1 MVKVARGLRGKL
13 RLERKIERV
22 QFLVCEGTVHSL
34 GYIGEEELGAGR
46 RSKSVSYSMSMS
58 IRMYNKV

>member
-34 GYIGEEELGAGR
+34 GYIGEEELAG
-46 RSKSVSYSMSMS
+46 SWTAE
-58 IRMYNKV
+58 